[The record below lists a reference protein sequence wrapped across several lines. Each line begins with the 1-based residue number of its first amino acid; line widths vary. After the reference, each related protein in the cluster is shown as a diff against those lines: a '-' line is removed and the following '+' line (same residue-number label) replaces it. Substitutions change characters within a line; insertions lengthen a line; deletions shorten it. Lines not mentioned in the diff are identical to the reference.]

1 MRHSKTDSD
10 MFDDIERALQD
21 IAAGRPVVVVDDA
34 DRENEGDLI
43 IAAEAATTEWLAFMI
58 RHTSGVVCVA
68 LPGEA
73 LDRLGLPPM
82 VKQNEDP
89 KCTAFSVSVD
99 LRDGVTTGISAADRS
114 QTIRALADPQSNAKQ
129 FTRPGHV
136 FPLRARAGGVLE
148 RAGHTEAA
156 VVLARLAGM
165 RPAGALSEIVNE
177 DGSMARLPDLVTFAR
192 RHQLSLI
199 SIEDLVAYQRR
210 NEDLVRKVAETRLPT
225 RHGNFRAVG
234 YLSPH
239 DGCEHVALVFGEI
252 GEGRDVLVRVHSE
265 CLTGDTFASLRC
277 DCGGQLREAMRAVA
291 AEGRGVVLYLGGHEG
306 RGIGLLS
313 KLRAYE
319 LQDSGHD
326 TVDAN
331 LALGLPAD
339 ARDYASG
346 ARILADLGVK
356 SIRLLTNNPA
366 KSRALESHGIR
377 VRQQLP
383 LTAPSTPHNLT
394 YLLTKRNRMGHV
406 LDYLGPQA
414 AIGCECAEAPVA
426 QAASKQQEP

>member
-1 MRHSKTDSD
+1 MPDTEADYD
-10 MFDDIERALQD
+10 MFDEIKQAVSD

-34 DRENEGDLI
+34 NRENEGDLI
-43 IAAEAATTEWLAFMI
+43 IAAEAATTEWIAFMV
-58 RHTSGVVCVA
+58 RHTSGVLCTA

-73 LDRLGLPPM
+73 LDRLRLPPM
-82 VKQNEDP
+82 VELNEDP
-89 KCTAFSVSVD
+89 KCTAFSISVD
-99 LRDGVTTGISAADRS
+99 LRDGVTTGISAADRGR
-114 QTIRALADPQSNAKQ
+114 TIRALVNPQANAEQ

-136 FPLRARAGGVLE
+136 FPLRARGGGVLE

-156 VVLARLAGM
+156 VDLARLAGM
-165 RPAGALSEIVNE
+165 QPGGALSEIVNE
-177 DGSMARLPDLVTFAR
+177 DGSMARLPDLVPFAR

-199 SIEDLVAYQRR
+199 SIEDLAAYRR
-210 NEDLVRKVAETRLPT
+210 RTENLVRRVAETRLPT
-225 RHGNFRAVG
+225 LHGDFRAVG

-239 DGCEHVALVFGEI
+239 DGWEHVALVFGDMGG
-252 GEGRDVLVRVHSE
+252 GEDVLVRVHSE

-277 DCGGQLREAMRAVA
+277 DCGSQLREAMRAVA
-291 AEGRGVVLYLGGHEG
+291 AEGRGIVLYMGGHEG

-331 LALGLPAD
+331 LALGLPPD

-366 KSRALESHGIR
+366 KRQALESHGIH
-377 VRQQLP
+377 VGQQLS
-383 LTAPSTPHNLT
+383 LTAPPTPHNLA
-394 YLLTKRNRMGHV
+394 YLLTKRNRMGHA
-406 LDYLGPQA
+406 LDYLGSHTGTSSGSPQIPA
-414 AIGCECAEAPVA
+414 T
-426 QAASKQQEP
+426 